1 MLFAQSD
8 FWCSL
13 FSMVLLCCYSHQ
25 RPIDHFFLAMLVL
38 LTQAGRDA
46 VALGA
51 DPLRGQGGLLG
62 WFCPGRWACFLLC
75 CWCWKCVLLSKA
87 LSCSCTKL
95 LMCCAVDRCLD
106 LISNLWLFLKAC
118 SRDFI
123 PTHTALVTPSIS
135 WVSKYRTEKI
145 H

>member
-1 MLFAQSD
+1 MLFAQAD

-62 WFCPGRWACFLLC
+62 WFCPGR
-75 CWCWKCVLLSKA
+75 
-87 LSCSCTKL
+87 
-95 LMCCAVDRCLD
+95 
-106 LISNLWLFLKAC
+106 
-118 SRDFI
+118 
-123 PTHTALVTPSIS
+123 
-135 WVSKYRTEKI
+135 
-145 H
+145 